1 MDYLVR
7 HRTTYRYVQD
17 VSHSWH
23 LAHLKPRSTPHQTV
37 HDSNISLSL
46 APATR
51 VGREDYF
58 NNPCEWFSIDQAHTR
73 LDVVAESS
81 VSVEPVPERP
91 SRDSLSWEE
100 VRTLLENA
108 EEEDAHN
115 AVQFMFDSPLI
126 SFGDDVVAYGAMSFP
141 PGRPILAGAMELMN
155 RIHKDFRYD
164 TTVTYVTTPVDRVF
178 EIRAGVCQDL
188 PHAAIAALRAIGL
201 PARYVSG
208 YLMTRPPPGRQR
220 LLGADA
226 SHAWFSVWAPPFGWV
241 DLDPTNDLVVSESHV
256 TAAWGRDYSDV
267 APVSGII
274 LGGHDHVVDVGV
286 DVIPEG
292 KS

>member
-73 LDVVAESS
+73 LEVVAESS
-81 VSVEPVPERP
+81 VSVEPAPERA

-100 VRTLLENA
+100 VRKLLE
-108 EEEDAHN
+108 
-115 AVQFMFDSPLI
+115 
-126 SFGDDVVAYGAMSFP
+126 
-141 PGRPILAGAMELMN
+141 
-155 RIHKDFRYD
+155 
-164 TTVTYVTTPVDRVF
+164 
-178 EIRAGVCQDL
+178 
-188 PHAAIAALRAIGL
+188 HAADDEARDAAL
-201 PARYVSG
+201 
-208 YLMTRPPPGRQR
+208 
-220 LLGADA
+220 
-226 SHAWFSVWAPPFGWV
+226 HAVNKSA
-241 DLDPTNDLVVSESHV
+241 
-256 TAAWGRDYSDV
+256 GRDRRFIH
-267 APVSGII
+267 G
-274 LGGHDHVVDVGV
+274 
-286 DVIPEG
+286 
-292 KS
+292 